1 MKNVDDDDDL
11 LFNITNSGKFNSVYP
26 LTLYLF
32 IMSMTCSVE
41 DGAEVM
47 SFVKFVYGKLIAL
60 TNTDIQFIG
69 ERRSDDL
76 RLKYI
81 NIFYKIYNINYIIL
95 GFCNI

>member
-1 MKNVDDDDDL
+1 ML
-11 LFNITNSGKFNSVYP
+11 MMMMICSSISQTAGNSTVCYP

-32 IMSMTCSVE
+32 IMSMTCSVV